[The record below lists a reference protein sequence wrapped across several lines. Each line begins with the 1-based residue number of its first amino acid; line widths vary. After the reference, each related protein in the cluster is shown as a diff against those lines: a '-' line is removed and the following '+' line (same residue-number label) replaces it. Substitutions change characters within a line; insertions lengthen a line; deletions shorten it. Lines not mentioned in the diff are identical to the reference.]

1 MCLCVEYLFDLCLGL
16 RLIMSAD
23 RWLQVYLVRG
33 AALLPLGIFFC
44 FPSQPVSL
52 VSIAADEALQ
62 PPLSYIRVYVSVSVG
77 GSLQTMYRQERF
89 RFLSDSMF
97 RCLLCKSSVSLEA
110 LALL

>member
-1 MCLCVEYLFDLCLGL
+1 MAPSLFSPG
-16 RLIMSAD
+16 RRSASTGN
-23 RWLQVYLVRG
+23 L
-33 AALLPLGIFFC
+33 FFVFF

-52 VSIAADEALQ
+52 VSVAADEALQ

-97 RCLLCKSSVSLEA
+97 RCLLCKSSESLEA
-110 LALL
+110 VALL